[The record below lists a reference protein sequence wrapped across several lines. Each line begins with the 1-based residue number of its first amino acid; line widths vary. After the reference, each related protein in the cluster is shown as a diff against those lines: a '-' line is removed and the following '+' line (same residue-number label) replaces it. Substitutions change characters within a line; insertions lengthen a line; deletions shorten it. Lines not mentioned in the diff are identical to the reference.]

1 MIVERMLADTNALIH
16 QLGGDQ
22 HVGELLKDKKV
33 HISFVTQIELLSWPG
48 YSTEERTVVPQDLR
62 LVQVVEMSPVIKSI
76 AINLRAKYRL
86 KLADTLIAATAI
98 SLSIPL
104 VTGDKHFNRLKAELD
119 LIKI

>member
-1 MIVERMLADTNALIH
+1 MSTDELLVDTNVLIH
-16 QLGGDQ
+16 HWAGEGRSASLLNGVRLYASFITEIEILGF
-22 HVGELLKDKKV
+22 H
-33 HISFVTQIELLSWPG
+33 G
-48 YSTEERTVVPQDLR
+48 YTLRERALVAQDLR